1 MTETAKE
8 PISNE
13 IIPDYWIISGQ
24 VFKNKERFVKQ
35 QMEFNPGD
43 IRENWESSFDHF
55 AIPVYRNPIFVSGY
69 ENGVKTSFVRKNK
82 ILQEQ
87 LNTAK
92 KALTE
97 AIGDIEQLNGS
108 DDTIKY
114 YKQIQD
120 FQGIKNIAHYSA
132 YDSERYSKK
141 PTCFYSNLMF
151 NLKTTDEQSKLT
163 FKGLG
168 DKGVS
173 RSYNI
178 RSEIPLQLIKDIL
191 DQCFLKIV

>member
-1 MTETAKE
+1 MTETKKE

-55 AIPVYRNPIFVSGY
+55 AIPVYRNPIFVSEY
-69 ENGVKTSFVRKNK
+69 ENGVKNSFVRKNK
-82 ILQEQ
+82 VLKER

-97 AIGDIEQLNGS
+97 IRSNIEEHNQIYDLDTNTALLLEGIDGIAFDALAAIGG
-108 DDTIKY
+108 DD
-114 YKQIQD
+114 
-120 FQGIKNIAHYSA
+120 
-132 YDSERYSKK
+132 E
-141 PTCFYSNLMF
+141 
-151 NLKTTDEQSKLT
+151 
-163 FKGLG
+163 GL
-168 DKGVS
+168 D
-173 RSYNI
+173 N
-178 RSEIPLQLIKDIL
+178 
-191 DQCFLKIV
+191 

>member
-43 IRENWESSFDHF
+43 ISENWESSFDHF
-55 AIPVYRNPIFVSGY
+55 AIPVYRNPIFVSEY
-69 ENGVKTSFVRKNK
+69 ENGVKTSFVRQNK
-82 ILQEQ
+82 VLQEQ

-97 AIGDIEQLNGS
+97 ISNHYLTDESYDGDADYREIAINALAAIGG
-108 DDTIKY
+108 DD
-114 YKQIQD
+114 D
-120 FQGIKNIAHYSA
+120 
-132 YDSERYSKK
+132 
-141 PTCFYSNLMF
+141 
-151 NLKTTDEQSKLT
+151 
-163 FKGLG
+163 
-168 DKGVS
+168 
-173 RSYNI
+173 
-178 RSEIPLQLIKDIL
+178 
-191 DQCFLKIV
+191 

>member
-92 KALTE
+92 KALTNIKLRTE
-97 AIGDIEQLNGS
+97 RDELETYYVERNHDIRKDAIDALVAIGG
-108 DDTIKY
+108 DD
-114 YKQIQD
+114 
-120 FQGIKNIAHYSA
+120 
-132 YDSERYSKK
+132 E
-141 PTCFYSNLMF
+141 
-151 NLKTTDEQSKLT
+151 
-163 FKGLG
+163 
-168 DKGVS
+168 
-173 RSYNI
+173 
-178 RSEIPLQLIKDIL
+178 
-191 DQCFLKIV
+191 

>member
-1 MTETAKE
+1 MTETKKE

-24 VFKNKERFVKQ
+24 VFKNKEDFVKQ

-55 AIPVYRNPIFVSGY
+55 AIPVYRNPIFVSEY

-82 ILQEQ
+82 VLQEQ

-97 AIGDIEQLNGS
+97 AEKMYQKQMDRFLNSEMNESARSHCENQLKLLSPAHKAYDAIPAIGDEGS
-108 DDTIKY
+108 
-114 YKQIQD
+114 
-120 FQGIKNIAHYSA
+120 G
-132 YDSERYSKK
+132 
-141 PTCFYSNLMF
+141 
-151 NLKTTDEQSKLT
+151 DE
-163 FKGLG
+163 
-168 DKGVS
+168 
-173 RSYNI
+173 SY
-178 RSEIPLQLIKDIL
+178 
-191 DQCFLKIV
+191 

>member
-87 LNTAK
+87 LNSK
-92 KALTE
+92 VKALTE
-97 AIGDIEQLNGS
+97 IRANIEEHNQIYDLSVDTALLLEGIDGIALAAIGG
-108 DDTIKY
+108 DD
-114 YKQIQD
+114 
-120 FQGIKNIAHYSA
+120 
-132 YDSERYSKK
+132 E
-141 PTCFYSNLMF
+141 
-151 NLKTTDEQSKLT
+151 
-163 FKGLG
+163 
-168 DKGVS
+168 
-173 RSYNI
+173 
-178 RSEIPLQLIKDIL
+178 
-191 DQCFLKIV
+191 

>member
-55 AIPVYRNPIFVSGY
+55 AIPVYRNPIFVSEY
-69 ENGVKTSFVRKNK
+69 ENGVKTSFVRQNK

-97 AIGDIEQLNGS
+97 ISVIPTKFDDGGAGEIAVEIAVEIASEALAAIGG
-108 DDTIKY
+108 DD
-114 YKQIQD
+114 
-120 FQGIKNIAHYSA
+120 
-132 YDSERYSKK
+132 E
-141 PTCFYSNLMF
+141 
-151 NLKTTDEQSKLT
+151 
-163 FKGLG
+163 
-168 DKGVS
+168 
-173 RSYNI
+173 
-178 RSEIPLQLIKDIL
+178 
-191 DQCFLKIV
+191 

>member
-97 AIGDIEQLNGS
+97 IAYGEYNTFKLSAVPIAKQALAAIGGN
-108 DDTIKY
+108 
-114 YKQIQD
+114 
-120 FQGIKNIAHYSA
+120 
-132 YDSERYSKK
+132 
-141 PTCFYSNLMF
+141 
-151 NLKTTDEQSKLT
+151 DE
-163 FKGLG
+163 
-168 DKGVS
+168 
-173 RSYNI
+173 
-178 RSEIPLQLIKDIL
+178 
-191 DQCFLKIV
+191 

>member
-8 PISNE
+8 RIE
-13 IIPDYWIISGQ
+13 KKLIPDYWIISGQ
-24 VFKNKERFVKQ
+24 VFKNKEDFVKQ

-82 ILQEQ
+82 VFQER

-97 AIGDIEQLNGS
+97 IAEFDCSDDCYFTARDALSAIGG
-108 DDTIKY
+108 DD
-114 YKQIQD
+114 
-120 FQGIKNIAHYSA
+120 
-132 YDSERYSKK
+132 E
-141 PTCFYSNLMF
+141 L
-151 NLKTTDEQSKLT
+151 
-163 FKGLG
+163 
-168 DKGVS
+168 
-173 RSYNI
+173 
-178 RSEIPLQLIKDIL
+178 
-191 DQCFLKIV
+191 

>member
-1 MTETAKE
+1 MTETKKE

-13 IIPDYWIISGQ
+13 ITPDYWIISGQ

-55 AIPVYRNPIFVSGY
+55 AIPVYRNPIFVSEY

-82 ILQEQ
+82 VLQEQ

-97 AIGDIEQLNGS
+97 IIFFSQGCYAPEYFASIARKALAAIGG
-108 DDTIKY
+108 DDE
-114 YKQIQD
+114 
-120 FQGIKNIAHYSA
+120 S
-132 YDSERYSKK
+132 
-141 PTCFYSNLMF
+141 
-151 NLKTTDEQSKLT
+151 
-163 FKGLG
+163 
-168 DKGVS
+168 
-173 RSYNI
+173 
-178 RSEIPLQLIKDIL
+178 L
-191 DQCFLKIV
+191 DN